1 LSINRVTAK
10 KRLGQHFLID
20 KNIAL
25 KITDSLLF
33 GNFNTLIEVGPGT
46 GVLTNLLLEKHQQNF
61 LAIEVDKESIDYLNQ
76 TYPEHTAKFIY
87 GDFLKFPLID
97 YKPPIA
103 IIGNFP
109 YNISSQIFFRALENR
124 ASVNQIVCMVQK
136 EVAER
141 IASKCGNKTYGI
153 LSVLLQAY
161 FNIEYLFTVNEKCFA
176 PPPKVKSAVIRLT
189 RNSNTEI
196 DCDPILFFKVV
207 KTTFN
212 QRRKVI
218 SNSLKSGFENVPVN
232 NELLLKRP
240 EQLNVGQFVELTNL
254 VASVNPKQ

>member
-1 LSINRVTAK
+1 MQRVIAK

-20 KNIAL
+20 KNIAQ
-25 KITDSLLF
+25 KITDSLLP
-33 GNFNTLIEVGPGT
+33 GEFNTLIEVGPGT
-46 GVLTNLLLEKHQQNF
+46 GVLTQYLLERYSFNF
-61 LAIEVDKESIDYLNQ
+61 LAIELDKESIDYLNH
-76 TYPEHTAKFIY
+76 TYPDHTEKFIY
-87 GDFLKFPLID
+87 GDFLKFPLSQ
-97 YKPPIA
+97 YQPPIA

-124 ASVNQIVCMVQK
+124 SSVTQIVCMVQK

-161 FNIEYLFTVNEKCFA
+161 FKIEYLFTVNEKCFA

-189 RNSNTEI
+189 RNSTNEI
-196 DCDPILFFKVV
+196 GCDPALFFKVV

-218 SNSLKSGFENVPVN
+218 SNSLKSGFDHIPVN
-232 NELLLKRP
+232 NELLSKRP
-240 EQLNVGQFVELTNL
+240 EQLTVEQLIELTNL
-254 VASVNPKQ
+254 VKEVNPK

>member
-1 LSINRVTAK
+1 MHSVTAK

-25 KITDSLLF
+25 KIVDSLLPE
-33 GNFNTLIEVGPGT
+33 NFNTLMEIGPGT
-46 GVLTNLLLEKHQQNF
+46 GVLTNSLIERYPQNF

-76 TYPEHTAKFIY
+76 TYPGSADKFKNA
-87 GDFLKFPLID
+87 DFLKYPINQHQG
-97 YKPPIA
+97 PIA

-124 ASVNQIVCMVQK
+124 GLVNQIVCMVQK

-141 IASKCGNKTYGI
+141 IASPCGNKTYGI

-161 FNIEYLFTVNEKCFA
+161 FKIEYLFTVNEKCFA

-189 RNSNTEI
+189 RNSTEEI
-196 DCDPILFFKVV
+196 NCDPAIFFKVV

-212 QRRKVI
+212 HRRKVI
-218 SNSLKSGFENVPVN
+218 SNSLKSGFLNLPVN
-232 NELLLKRP
+232 NYLLSKRP
-240 EQLNVGQFVELTNL
+240 EQLDVEQFVELTKL
-254 VASVNPKQ
+254 VAEANI

>member
-1 LSINRVTAK
+1 MQRVTAK

-25 KITDSLLF
+25 KIVDSLLP
-33 GNFNTLIEVGPGT
+33 GEINTLIEVGPGT
-46 GVLTNLLLEKHQQNF
+46 GVLTSFLLERDLPNF

-87 GDFLKFPLID
+87 GDFLKFPIID
-97 YKPPIA
+97 YRPPVT

-141 IASKCGNKTYGI
+141 IASKCGNKVYGI

-161 FNIEYLFTVNEKCFA
+161 FKIEYLFTVNEKCFA

-189 RNSNTEI
+189 RNSTKEI
-196 DCDPILFFKVV
+196 GCDPVLFFKVV

-218 SNSLKSGFENVPVN
+218 SNSLKSGFDNIPVN
-232 NELLLKRP
+232 NELLSKRP
-240 EQLNVGQFVELTNL
+240 EQLTVEQFIELTML
-254 VASVNPKQ
+254 VGEANPQ